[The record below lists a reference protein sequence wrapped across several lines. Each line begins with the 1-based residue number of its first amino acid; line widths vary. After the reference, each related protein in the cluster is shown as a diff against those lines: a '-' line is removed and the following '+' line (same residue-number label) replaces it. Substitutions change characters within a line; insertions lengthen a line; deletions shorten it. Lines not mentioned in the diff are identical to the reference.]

1 MSPPGVRLF
10 FFVISLMNGNYS
22 NNNRKRKRLWGVL
35 TVVLA
40 LVVLFFLIRS
50 LWCWYQHTQG
60 ESCTT
65 KGGQRPEPQYVLDI
79 CIDSMEVVEGSIACN
94 QFLSTLLSDYGVSAQ
109 TIDFIARNRRNVFDV
124 SKIRGGNHYKILLSN
139 DSLKTPLYWIYQ
151 IDQRDFAIFSLTDS
165 LPARRYCKDSELR
178 MARTNG
184 VITSSL
190 WNAIVGGGGD
200 PALAVRLSDIY
211 AWTVDFFGIQEGDAF
226 DVVYEQEYIDSVA
239 VGLGEIYCCKF
250 VHRGDTLWAFRFDQ
264 EGNCDYF
271 DENGTSLR
279 KAFLKAPLSYS
290 RISSKFTHSRYH
302 PVLKYYRP
310 HHGVDYAAPAGT
322 PVYSIGDGVVIAK
335 AYQRGGGGNYLKIK
349 HNGTYATCY
358 MHLKG
363 YAKGIAQGV
372 RVRQG
377 QLIGYVGMTGVATG
391 PHLDFRVYKN
401 GTPIDPLKMESPP
414 TDPVPD
420 KDMPRYSGEVKYWRK
435 AMCKEETPERYAP
448 EPDTTLYS
456 AMHDSLEAVGT
467 E

>member
-1 MSPPGVRLF
+1 MVILSVALAALAL
-10 FFVISLMNGNYS
+10 FFVIRM
-22 NNNRKRKRLWGVL
+22 
-35 TVVLA
+35 
-40 LVVLFFLIRS
+40 
-50 LWCWYQHTQG
+50 LWCRCHSG
-60 ESCTT
+60 GNPVCENEEKPGVES
-65 KGGQRPEPQYVLDI
+65 QYFLDI
-79 CIDSMEVVEGSIACN
+79 CIDSMEVVDGTIACN
-94 QFLSTLLSDYGVSAQ
+94 QFLSTLLSDYGVGAS

-124 SKIRGGNHYKILLSN
+124 SKIRGGNHYTMLLSN
-139 DSLKTPLYWIYQ
+139 DSLETPLYWIYQ
-151 IDQRDFAIFSLTDS
+151 IDQRNFAIFGLTDS
-165 LPARRYCKDSELR
+165 LSARLYRKDSELR

-200 PALAVRLSDIY
+200 PALAVRLSEIY

-250 VHRGDTLWAFRFDQ
+250 VHRGDTIWAVRFEQ
-264 EGNCDYF
+264 NGTCDYF

-279 KAFLKAPLSYS
+279 KAFLKAPLNYS

-310 HHGVDYAAPAGT
+310 HHGVDYAAPSGT
-322 PVYSIGDGVVIAK
+322 PVYSIGDGVVVTK
-335 AYQRGGGGNYLKIK
+335 AYQKGGGGNYLKIK
-349 HNGTYATCY
+349 HNSTYTTCY

-363 YAKGIAQGV
+363 YAPGIAQGV

-414 TDPVPD
+414 TDPVPAEA
-420 KDMPRYSGEVKYWRK
+420 MHGYGEEVRYWRK
-435 AMCKEETPERYAP
+435 ALLGKEIPAMYVPELDP
-448 EPDTTLYS
+448 VLSDTTDDTLNT
-456 AMHDSLEAVGT
+456 VGNK
-467 E
+467 